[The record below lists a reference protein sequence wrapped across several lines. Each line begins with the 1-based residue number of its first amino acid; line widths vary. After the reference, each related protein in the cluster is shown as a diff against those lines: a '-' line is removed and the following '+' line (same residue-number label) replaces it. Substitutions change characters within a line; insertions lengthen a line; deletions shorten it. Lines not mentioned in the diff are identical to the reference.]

1 LTATAAPRA
10 IAGLVP
16 RLPRLA
22 WLVLGGDALSAA
34 GSGLTLPF
42 LLVYLHQARGIT
54 DRFGARQALIGGLVA
69 AAGPS
74 AIAYAQSP
82 WQAFAAAALIGFG
95 AGVIWPSQDARL
107 PSWYMLTSARR
118 PSRSA
123 TRQ

>member
-22 WLVLGGDALSAA
+22 WLVLGGDALSAV

-95 AGVIWPSQDARL
+95 AGVIRPSQDARL